1 MTLVYL
7 KTLFKATAGLNGAMS
22 TRAHPKGSAC
32 LLEVGVS
39 PQCTQEWRIFQ
50 VAKIRGHL
58 SSSEVLVDGRTQSL
72 LLRCS
77 LPLCR
82 VYFLRSCLYLTRLP
96 ELFMQ
101 TVSFLPARAT
111 YISLPPNSKF
121 LKVPSRRGH
130 VAWDS
135 SLGDCTTSQPSQCCP
150 IFKIKKKKKM
160 FGQSPKRVER
170 RPSRPRHLHQV
181 PCFQ

>member
-82 VYFLRSCLYLTRLP
+82 VYFLRSCLYLDTPPRAIHANRLI
-96 ELFMQ
+96 L
-101 TVSFLPARAT
+101 A
-111 YISLPPNSKF
+111 SKGY
-121 LKVPSRRGH
+121 LH
-130 VAWDS
+130 
-135 SLGDCTTSQPSQCCP
+135 L
-150 IFKIKKKKKM
+150 
-160 FGQSPKRVER
+160 SPTK
-170 RPSRPRHLHQV
+170 LQV
-181 PCFQ
+181 PESAFQARTCCLGQLTW